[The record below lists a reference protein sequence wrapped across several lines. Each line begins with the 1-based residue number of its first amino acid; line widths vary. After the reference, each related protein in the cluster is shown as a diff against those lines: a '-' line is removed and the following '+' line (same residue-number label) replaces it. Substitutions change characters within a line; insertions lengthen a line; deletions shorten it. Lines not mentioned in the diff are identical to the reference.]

1 MKYRLLFIKY
11 SGFPLEKITQSFQRM
26 PYLFYAFFTLLLL
39 LWGVYPVKEGGFFF
53 STNLGHSSQ
62 HNYVNIFYSTEE
74 EIDFLDH
81 QITELLKEQN
91 FNGNVLIARYGML
104 IYEKSMGYADFRN
117 NTPLT
122 SETSFQL
129 ASISKT
135 FTSAAIL
142 QLHNEGYLCLDEPV
156 QDHIPEFP
164 YPDITIKHLL
174 NHTSG
179 LQNYMWMVER
189 YWRKITPPT
198 NEDVMDLFI
207 KYPRPLNF
215 TPGKIFDYSNTGYV
229 FLGLIIERV
238 SQMSYAD
245 YIEENIFAPLE
256 MHHSFVHDLQNP
268 REKENRAYGFR
279 QWRGSHILIPDDNLD
294 GPLGDKGVF
303 SSITDLHKWDQALYR
318 NTLLP
323 EDITRMAFEYSK
335 LNNDSTFNYGLGWR
349 LQNYL
354 GKKIIHHPGRWHGF
368 RTSFKRFTNDHTTII
383 VLSNNNQSIAD
394 VIDGLQDI
402 LYYDEKE
409 IWMANIREEQP
420 EETN

>member
-1 MKYRLLFIKY
+1 MRYNAFSDICN
-11 SGFPLEKITQSFQRM
+11 GFPFKKITRSLLRI
-26 PYLFYAFFTLLLL
+26 PYLLYALLTILLLM
-39 LWGVYPVKEGGFFF
+39 WGVYPVKEGGFFF

-62 HNYVNIFYSTEE
+62 HAYVNLFYSTEE

-81 QITELLKEQN
+81 QITALLNEQN
-91 FNGNVLIARYGML
+91 FNGNILIARYGML
-104 IYEKSMGYADFRN
+104 IYEKSMGYADFRKK
-117 NTPLT
+117 TPLS

-142 QLHNEGYLCLDEPV
+142 QLHHEGYLCIDEPV

-164 YPDITIKHLL
+164 YNNITIRHLL
-174 NHTSG
+174 NHSSG

-189 YWRKITPPT
+189 YWRKRTPPT
-198 NEDVMDLFI
+198 NEDVLDLFI
-207 KYPRPLNF
+207 TYPRPLNF
-215 TPGKIFDYSNTGYV
+215 TPGKVFDYSNTGFV
-229 FLGLIIERV
+229 FLGLIIERAT
-238 SQMSYAD
+238 QMSYAD
-245 YIEENIFAPLE
+245 YIEQHIFDPLE
-256 MHHSFVHDLQNP
+256 MHHSFVHDLHNP
-268 REKENRAYGFR
+268 REVENKAYGFR

-318 NTLLP
+318 HTLLP
-323 EDITRMAFEYSK
+323 EDLTQLAFEYSK

-349 LQNYL
+349 LQRYL

-368 RTSFKRFTNDHTTII
+368 RTSLKRFTDDHTTII

-409 IWMANIREEQP
+409 IWMANNP
-420 EETN
+420 EEITEDSN